1 MTKAEL
7 TDRIAQATG
16 LTRIETEAVI
26 EGFMICVRDALLT
39 GNRVDLR
46 GFGAFHVQHRAAR
59 AARNPVTGEEIAIAS
74 RYAPVFKPA
83 RELRDAVDAA
93 HQNDDD

>member
-1 MTKAEL
+1 MTKSEL

-26 EGFMICVRDALLT
+26 EGFMICVREALVE

-46 GFGAFHVQHRAAR
+46 GFGAFHVQRR
-59 AARNPVTGEEIAIAS
+59 GPRTARNPTTGDELKLGARFRPAFRPS
-74 RYAPVFKPA
+74 RDLVAAVEA
-83 RELRDAVDAA
+83 AHHQRDA
-93 HQNDDD
+93 